1 ESFLSLSVIYTSFYT
16 EPFLLRLYRL
26 YLVRKEK
33 LNAKYVLY
41 VLLILEAL
49 DLRVRKLLLII
60 DSALFFYPHSITIIL
75 PIIIRSTQF
84 VSQATGLAIQSPFYW
99 HFAI

>member
-1 ESFLSLSVIYTSFYT
+1 M
-16 EPFLLRLYRL
+16 
-26 YLVRKEK
+26 RKEK

-60 DSALFFYPHSITIIL
+60 DNEHLTVKRFYLFVADHMALRSVLPRFLVMCLKHQII
-75 PIIIRSTQF
+75 S
-84 VSQATGLAIQSPFYW
+84 
-99 HFAI
+99 

>member
-1 ESFLSLSVIYTSFYT
+1 M
-16 EPFLLRLYRL
+16 
-26 YLVRKEK
+26 RKEK

-60 DSALFFYPHSITIIL
+60 DNEHLTVKRFYADHMALRSVLPRFLVMCLKHQII
-75 PIIIRSTQF
+75 S
-84 VSQATGLAIQSPFYW
+84 
-99 HFAI
+99 